1 MVLWAMDPPKRDA
14 KLAKDALKKKGT
26 VKHLSVIIEI
36 ACAPIPNHLI
46 AFRQAYCSL
55 YYCSLEEDIAL
66 HVDQPLR
73 KVSTTQL

>member
-36 ACAPIPNHLI
+36 ACASIPNHLI
-46 AFRQAYCSL
+46 AIRQAYCSL
-55 YYCSLEEDIAL
+55 YDCSLEEDIAL

-73 KVSTTQL
+73 KVSPTQL